1 MVTTSNPTTA
11 GVVPAAPQQPSK
23 AARLQDL
30 ITRFCNRRDL
40 AARTRVYYSNILS
53 HFEWYAGAQGWPE
66 VSLITRD
73 HIRDFM
79 EYVATEEFRWPEGGQ
94 PAYRRASTA
103 TVHHYGKV
111 VKTFFNWALDEEYLE
126 ANPAIR
132 MKLGRPHYKEVEP
145 YSDDEVRAVLAV
157 CEEDARLGFRYLG
170 LRNKAILCI
179 FVATGLRLEELA
191 TIRLSRLDPRL
202 QQVAVTGKGAKDR
215 VVPINGESRKAL
227 RAYLQVRPAGGD
239 QLWKTADGYPMAVHS
254 VKIMIARLKKR
265 AGVISGGGAH
275 RFRHYFA
282 TRYLEAGGDINSLR
296 LLLGHA
302 TLDMVLRY
310 AKFANAQRAVAE
322 HEKFNPLDRL
332 LKGDSRRWRY

>member
-1 MVTTSNPTTA
+1 MVSTKEPTTTRQWTQ
-11 GVVPAAPQQPSK
+11 PPIEAAS
-23 AARLQDL
+23 LQDL

-40 AARTRVYYSNILS
+40 AARTRGYYSNILS
-53 HFEWYAGAQGWPE
+53 HFAWYAGARGWPE
-66 VSLITRD
+66 VSLITRN

-79 EYVATEEFRWPEGGQ
+79 EYVATEEVRWPEGGQ
-94 PAYRRASTA
+94 PAYRRATTA

-126 ANPAIR
+126 ANPAAR
-132 MKLGRPHYKEVEP
+132 LKLGSPHYRDVEP
-145 YSDDEVRAVLAV
+145 YSDEEVHAFLAV
-157 CEEDARLGFRYLG
+157 CEQDARLGFRYLG
-170 LRNKAILCI
+170 LRNRAILCI
-179 FVATGLRLEELA
+179 FVATGLRLEELSN
-191 TIRLSRLDPRL
+191 IRLSRLDPRL

-215 VVPINGESRKAL
+215 VVPINGEARKSL

-239 QLWKTADGYPMAVHS
+239 QLWKTGDGHPMSVPAVR
-254 VKIMIARLKKR
+254 IMVARLKKR
-265 AGVISGGGAH
+265 AGINSGGGAH

-310 AKFANAQRAVAE
+310 AKFTNVQRALAE
-322 HEKFNPLDRL
+322 HEQFNPLERL
-332 LKGDSRRWRY
+332 VKGDSRRWRY